1 MKVKCFELRIH
12 LLMTSVGIVG
22 HACLYS
28 QGVKGWDWGQ
38 GWWDATDEIVLTT
51 SSLEPHRLIVTIH
64 DVLSTLV
71 VC

>member
-1 MKVKCFELRIH
+1 M
-12 LLMTSVGIVG
+12 GIG
-22 HACLYS
+22 HACMYS
-28 QGVKGWDWGQ
+28 QGVKGWEWGQ